1 MAKRKRNRGSGSK
14 LRPIKDYRDDEYIPY
29 IFKTETGIL
38 QAWTIEPALTD
49 GDVRQA
55 LRGLIKQISEANEL
69 PQALRDFEE
78 ENTTSVDTADPE
90 GLLAQF
96 ILNGLGLAFQEN
108 GPLVAEDVVGV
119 LKTING
125 SVGTWNI
132 GMRQQGYLRYLRQFL
147 GQMGVESRI
156 LTEEEVK
163 ELGLDET

>member
-1 MAKRKRNRGSGSK
+1 M
-14 LRPIKDYRDDEYIPY
+14 PE
-29 IFKTETGIL
+29 
-38 QAWTIEPALTD
+38 ALT
-49 GDVRQA
+49 
-55 LRGLIKQISEANEL
+55 
-69 PQALRDFEE
+69 DFEE
-78 ENTTSVDTADPE
+78 ENTISVDAADPE